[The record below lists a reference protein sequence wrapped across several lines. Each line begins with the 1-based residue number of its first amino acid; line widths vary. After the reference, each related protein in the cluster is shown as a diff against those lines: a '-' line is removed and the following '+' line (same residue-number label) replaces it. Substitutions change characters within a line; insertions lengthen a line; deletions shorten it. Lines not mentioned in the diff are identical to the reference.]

1 MPSDGKARVAGTR
14 LASVRV
20 MKYGQAFVAGVVGGV
35 LVSAVTA
42 VARALGILV
51 NFELLLGTILGHSPS
66 LATWLAGLAAH
77 LLIAGSLG
85 LAYGWGFENLS
96 GRADWRVGLGFG
108 AVHAIAAGILIWGL
122 PAIHPLV
129 TERIPAPGPFLS
141 RLGGLG
147 VLVGIG
153 VHLMYGA
160 VVGALYG
167 PTRRYS
173 AASATFR
180 RAA

>member
-1 MPSDGKARVAGTR
+1 
-14 LASVRV
+14 
-20 MKYGQAFVAGVVGGV
+20 MKYGRAFVAGVVGGV

-42 VARALGILV
+42 VARVLGIGV
-51 NFELLLGTILGHSPS
+51 DFELILGTILGHPPS
-66 LATWLAGLAAH
+66 LATWLAGLVAH

-108 AVHAIAAGILIWGL
+108 AVHAVAAGILIWVL
-122 PAIHPLV
+122 PAVHPLV
-129 TERIPAPGPFLS
+129 AERIPAPGPFLS
-141 RLGGLG
+141 RLGALG
-147 VLVGIG
+147 VLVEIG

-160 VVGALYG
+160 VVGVLYG

-173 AASATFR
+173 TASAGLR